1 MLLFLN
7 LLQNYSIFALI
18 PLTIVSNN
26 IKYRSLHLFYKKK
39 GAKLILVALLPPETI
54 FLLTNQLTIT
64 MLILDNQCN

>member
-39 GAKLILVALLPPETI
+39 EQSLYLWLCSLLKQS
-54 FLLTNQLTIT
+54 FY
-64 MLILDNQCN
+64 